1 MTQTTTRVTRRGFI
15 KLVYGLFGALGLGAF
30 AAPALA
36 YFWPAKLEE
45 VPSEPVPVG
54 PAAELKVGDSRIL
67 SYGRYPALV
76 LNTPAGLRA
85 YLAVCTHFACLV
97 KYDGVKDEIACPCH
111 AGFFRSDDGSVLSG
125 PPPKALK
132 VVPWF
137 IKDDILYI
145 GGEA

>member
-45 VPSEPVPVG
+45 VPSAPVPVG
-54 PAAELKVGDSRIL
+54 PAADLKVGDSRII

-111 AGFFRSDDGSVLSG
+111 AGFFRSDDGSVKSG

-132 VVPWF
+132 AVPWF
-137 IKDDILYI
+137 IKDDILYV